1 MSDDRIKNPDINIVN
16 SEITTDQHNCST
28 TNITKSS
35 KHQLALKDRCPSLV
49 LDKASIKAT
58 QVKTCRARE
67 ARVRSS
73 TITRQMTVYLA
84 VDKTL
89 KKPIASP
96 VYGYVRARGS
106 G

>member
-58 QVKTCRARE
+58 QVKQNVPRERGARAQLDDHSANDSIPRCR
-67 ARVRSS
+67 
-73 TITRQMTVYLA
+73 
-84 VDKTL
+84 
-89 KKPIASP
+89 
-96 VYGYVRARGS
+96 
-106 G
+106 